1 MHQIAHLQLV
11 DAADI
16 GRFRP
21 LRVAANIQGLWA
33 QRDPES
39 VALVEPIV
47 GADRFNRSY
56 PYGRLARAGAL
67 SVGGSDWSVTSMN
80 PLVAIQVAVTG
91 RAPTAASGSPWQP
104 DNLVS
109 LDAMLKAYT
118 IHGAR
123 VQLHEREVGSIAVGK
138 AADLVVLDRDLTEIS
153 PIDIHR
159 AQVRYTFVDGRQ
171 VYPASP

>member
-1 MHQIAHLQLV
+1 MRRIGTLRARSRRPRSRPRATPSAHAIGDGATRLALDAIAAARKTNGADGPMHQIAHLQLV

-47 GADRFNRSY
+47 GVDRFNRSY

-67 SVGGSDWSVTSMN
+67 
-80 PLVAIQVAVTG
+80 
-91 RAPTAASGSPWQP
+91 
-104 DNLVS
+104 
-109 LDAMLKAYT
+109 
-118 IHGAR
+118 
-123 VQLHEREVGSIAVGK
+123 
-138 AADLVVLDRDLTEIS
+138 
-153 PIDIHR
+153 
-159 AQVRYTFVDGRQ
+159 
-171 VYPASP
+171 